1 MKKNIENMKI
11 NDFQFET
18 VLNQIINSVDFEK
31 QKKSQTL
38 NLKSSNSEN
47 MFNTEIYSHM
57 WNGKLFTIVISFEK
71 GRQIF
76 SH

>member
-1 MKKNIENMKI
+1 MKKSIENMKI

-38 NLKSSNSEN
+38 NLKSSNNEN
-47 MFNTEIYSHM
+47 MFNMEIYSHM
-57 WNGKLFTIVISFEK
+57 WNG
-71 GRQIF
+71 
-76 SH
+76 